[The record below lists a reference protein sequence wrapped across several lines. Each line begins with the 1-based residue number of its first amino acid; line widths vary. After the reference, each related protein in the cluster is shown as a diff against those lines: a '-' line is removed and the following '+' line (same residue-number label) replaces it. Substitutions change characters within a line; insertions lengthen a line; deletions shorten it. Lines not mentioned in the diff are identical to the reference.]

1 MLAATQG
8 SDMTIFN
15 RYDGC
20 EDADASISMSKDIL
34 EARAHRLSL
43 GELIGNYEAF
53 LNEPSGGA
61 AMYPWASRF
70 VMGYPL
76 PSWQRPL
83 VWTLDQKIRFIL
95 SVWEGVDL
103 GSYLVN
109 DQWEFVEEAGRPP
122 YNRELSEVLLDGQQ
136 RLTALEEYITN
147 KIAVPDTAGQ
157 LRYWRE
163 LSRIERRRFC
173 SITFTKATITSWDE
187 ALLRKAYDLR
197 AFGGTAHSDE
207 QRAGAA
213 GNASPATVPD
223 HSQGVGRWLSAV
235 EEKFGDDLTIDLSL
249 AGSGS
254 ITTPEQT
261 VYFETPDSA
270 LLPSDHSENTI

>member
-1 MLAATQG
+1 
-8 SDMTIFN
+8 MTIFN

-20 EDADASISMSKDIL
+20 EDADSTIIMSKDIL
-34 EARAHRLSL
+34 EARAHRLTL
-43 GELIGNYEAF
+43 GELIGHYEAF
-53 LNEPSGGA
+53 LNEPAGGA

-83 VWTLDQKIRFIL
+83 VWTLDQKTRFIL

-109 DQWEFVEEAGRPP
+109 DQWEFVEEEGKPP
-122 YNRELSEVLLDGQQ
+122 YYRELSEVLLDGQQ

-147 KIAVPDTAGQ
+147 KIAVPDSAGQ
-157 LRYWRE
+157 PRYWRE

-197 AFGGTAHSDE
+197 AFGGTAHTDD
-207 QRAGAA
+207 QRADVA
-213 GNASPATVPD
+213 GTASSKTTPGHT
-223 HSQGVGRWLSAV
+223 QGVRRWLAAV
-235 EEKFGDDLTIDLSL
+235 EEKFGDDLTIDLAL
-249 AGSGS
+249 GGSGN

-261 VYFETPDSA
+261 VYFESPDSA
-270 LLPSDHSENTI
+270 LLAGDHEDKAI